1 MSLPRRV
8 KALGRI
14 MAGLV
19 SGVWVPMLLVAV
31 FGVVLNV
38 PSASGQSGTIY
49 IRADGSI
56 DPPAPIS
63 TFDNITYT
71 FTGDI
76 SDALVVE
83 RDDIVIDGAGYTVTG
98 NGSQNGTTLTGRSN
112 VTVGNMTIKNF
123 YTGIW
128 LLHSSNNVLSGNN
141 VANNTGGIAL
151 GSSFNNSVSG
161 NNLTASSG
169 NGIYLSSSFNN
180 SVSGNNLTAN
190 SDYGIA
196 LDSSCHDNS
205 VSGNNVANHTYGI
218 GLGSS
223 FNNVLSGNTVA
234 NNTYGIGLWSSF
246 NNSVSGNNL
255 TASSGNGIY
264 LSSSFNNS
272 VSGNNLTANSDYG
285 IALDSSCHDNSVSG
299 NNVANHT
306 YGIGLGSSFN
316 NSVSGNNVA
325 NNTYGIGL
333 WSSSNNKIY
342 HNSFN
347 NTYQAY
353 SEGSV
358 NVWDDG
364 YPSGGNYWSDY
375 TDVDFHSGPY
385 RNETGSDGIGDSL
398 HVIDANNTDQY
409 PLMGTFSNFNVTS
422 EHNVQTVCNST
433 ISDFQLNGTAIR
445 FNIFGEDGTTGFCR
459 ISIPTA
465 LMNDS
470 YGVYVNGTE
479 IPYSLLAC
487 SNSTHSYLYFNYTHS
502 TQEVIIIPEH
512 PSFLIAP
519 LFMAATLL
527 AIIVYKGKHT
537 SKVNGR

>member
-1 MSLPRRV
+1 MGSSPLPTERACSVNPTEDSSTRIMNSLHAMSLPRRV

-19 SGVWVPMLLVAV
+19 SGVWVLMLLVAV
-31 FGVVLNV
+31 FGAVLNV

-63 TFDNITYT
+63 TVDNITYT

-76 SDALVVE
+76 FDSLVVE

-98 NGSQNGTTLTGRSN
+98 DGSQNGTTLTGRSN
-112 VTVGNMTIKNF
+112 VTVGNMTTKNF

-128 LLHSSNNVLSGNN
+128 LLYSSNNVLSGNN

-151 GSSFNNSVSG
+151 GSSFNNVLSA
-161 NNLTASSG
+161 NNVANNTY
-169 NGIYLSSSFNN
+169 GIYLWSSFNN
-180 SVSGNNLTAN
+180 SVSDNNVTAN

-205 VSGNNVANHTYGI
+205 VSGNNVANNTYGI

-223 FNNVLSGNTVA
+223 FNNVLSANTVA
-234 NNTYGIGLWSSF
+234 NNTYGIW
-246 NNSVSGNNL
+246 
-255 TASSGNGIY
+255 
-264 LSSSFNNS
+264 
-272 VSGNNLTANSDYG
+272 
-285 IALDSSCHDNSVSG
+285 
-299 NNVANHT
+299 
-306 YGIGLGSSFN
+306 
-316 NSVSGNNVA
+316 
-325 NNTYGIGL
+325 L

-353 SEGSV
+353 SGGSV

-375 TDVDFHSGPY
+375 TDADFHSGPY

-398 HVIDANNTDQY
+398 HAIDANNTDQY
-409 PLMGTFSNFNVTS
+409 PLMGMFSNFNVTS
-422 EHNVQTVCNST
+422 EHSVQTVCNST

-459 ISIPTA
+459 ICIPTA

-470 YGVYVNGTE
+470 YCVYVNGTE

-512 PSFLIAP
+512 PSFLITL
-519 LFMAATLL
+519 LFMVATLL
-527 AIIVYKGKHT
+527 AIIVYKRKHT
-537 SKVNGR
+537 SKVNGK